1 VTWFVA
7 PALNKSALVVCA
19 ITVVQAADV
28 TEELAACR
36 ADIENA
42 GIGGAQLA
50 GMSEFELV
58 QLVARIGGSRYHAQ
72 LLEQLK
78 RVKEVCEAQVA
89 TMRHF
94 VE

>member
-1 VTWFVA
+1 M
-7 PALNKSALVVCA
+7 
-19 ITVVQAADV
+19 QAAAV
-28 TEELAACR
+28 TEELLACR

-58 QLVARIGGSRYHAQ
+58 QLAERVGGSRHKAK
-72 LLEQLK
+72 LLQQLK
-78 RVKEVCEAQVA
+78 HVKEVCEAQVA

-94 VE
+94 DE